1 MKSNEYAVPN
11 DTASAKPAPM
21 LDLDEVHDLDS
32 APYEVLHPHTGK
44 PTGGIIVLAGPEH
57 PARKEVVM
65 EFMRR
70 ARAEAALRETQLIEA
85 SRRPGRFKA
94 PEAEVRDPAADMKE
108 GIDNL
113 VKATLGWSGI
123 GKDGQLIAYSPK
135 AAEELYA
142 DPKYQWL
149 VNQLLV
155 ALNSAEL
162 FIKA

>member
-1 MKSNEYAVPN
+1 MKKATPEDA
-11 DTASAKPAPM
+11 APM
-21 LDLDEVHDLDS
+21 LDLDAVQDLDS
-32 APYEVLHPHTGK
+32 AEYKVLHPITGK

-94 PEAEVRDPAADMKE
+94 PEADVRDPAVDMKE

-123 GKDGQLIAYSPK
+123 AKDGKALTYSPQA
-135 AAEELYA
+135 AAELYGKPGA
-142 DPKYQWL
+142 QWL

>member
-1 MKSNEYAVPN
+1 MKKATPEA
-11 DTASAKPAPM
+11 AAPM
-21 LDLDEVHDLDS
+21 LDLDAVQDLDS
-32 APYEVLHPHTGK
+32 AEYEVLHPITGK
-44 PTGGIIVLAGPEH
+44 PTGGFILLAGPEH

-94 PEAEVRDPAADMKE
+94 PEADVRDPEVDMKE

-113 VKATLGWSGI
+113 TKATLGWRGI
-123 GKDGQLIAYSPK
+123 TKNGQVLPYSQQ
-135 AAEELYA
+135 AAAELYA
-142 DPKYQWL
+142 AEKTQWL